1 MHLGCGAK
9 LSGKAGDLWHWPV
22 YSAHPKNIPCFTNRT
37 NSQSGPSRC
46 INECCVLELM
56 DLTSPVTRKVLR
68 LWICS
73 TEVQCQR
80 VPVWS
85 HIHKG
90 KRFNSSLMG
99 MLFMRS
105 SLPVGRVIESG
116 MPAGAEWSPWGP
128 GDQCFDNKCLLL
140 FGLGAWCLLCCSYC
154 PLGLHDCVPCQ
165 KAPQKRDMDK
175 DTHWAPLST
184 FQSCSNFQC
193 NINKCCI

>member
-1 MHLGCGAK
+1 
-9 LSGKAGDLWHWPV
+9 
-22 YSAHPKNIPCFTNRT
+22 
-37 NSQSGPSRC
+37 
-46 INECCVLELM
+46 M

-85 HIHKG
+85 HIQKG

-105 SLPVGRVIESG
+105 SLPVERVIESG
-116 MPAGAEWSPWGP
+116 MPAGAEWQPWGP

-165 KAPQKRDMDK
+165 KGTWTK
-175 DTHWAPLST
+175 THTGPLCQLS
-184 FQSCSNFQC
+184 SPVEVSNKTATNTTSYKVHFISKQHHPVE
-193 NINKCCI
+193 NILTHPCIVSPFVAWTD